1 MSRTAS
7 PSLRPLAVG
16 ALALALL
23 LAACGSEELGGTVVK
38 DGLGCT
44 ITEAE
49 RNADDVPT
57 IEKGSSVSDAT
68 TTKEVGEA
76 EEKACKADT
85 TKYLTI
91 DLIGATVADGKV
103 FNSTYDDPQPLTVRL
118 GTGQLIT
125 GLETGL
131 TEMPVGGRRQIVIPA
146 AEAYGETGDEALGI
160 PADADLEFVV
170 DLISLTDA
178 PMYCNP
184 ANGIPEAEGKPT
196 DYTLP
201 TTATEGDVKVT
212 VLKEGDGPEVTDRSY
227 VTANYLGIACSNG
240 QQFDSSWDRGEPIT
254 VALGDAEPTATA
266 SSVIE
271 GWTEGLVGQKQ
282 GSIVQL
288 DIPAEK
294 GYGASGRAPAIGPN
308 DPLTFVI
315 EIVETTEE
323 PPADPTTSTTVAPA
337 EGDATTTTAAG

>member
-1 MSRTAS
+1 MSRTART
-7 PSLRPLAVG
+7 SLRPLAAG
-16 ALALALL
+16 AIALALL
-23 LAACGSEELGGTVVK
+23 LAACGSEELGGTVVE

-44 ITEAE
+44 ITETE
-49 RNADDVPT
+49 RQADDVPT
-57 IEKGSSVSDAT
+57 IEAGSSVSDAT
-68 TTKEVGEA
+68 TTKTLVKA

-91 DLIGATVADGKV
+91 DLVGATVTDGKV
-103 FNSTYDDPQPLTVRL
+103 FNTTYDDPQPLTIRL
-118 GTGQLIT
+118 GSGQLIT

-131 TEMPVGGRRQIVIPA
+131 AEMPVGARRQIVIPA
-146 AEAYGETGDEALGI
+146 AEAYGETGDETLGI

-178 PMYCNP
+178 PVYCNP

-196 DYTLP
+196 DFTLP
-201 TTATEGDVKVT
+201 TEATEGDVKVT
-212 VLKEGDGPEVTDRSY
+212 VLQEGDGPEVTDTSY

-288 DIPAEK
+288 DIPADK
-294 GYGASGRAPAIGPN
+294 GYGATGNPPAIGPN
-308 DPLTFVI
+308 DPLTFIV

-323 PPADPTTSTTVAPA
+323 APADATTTTVAPA